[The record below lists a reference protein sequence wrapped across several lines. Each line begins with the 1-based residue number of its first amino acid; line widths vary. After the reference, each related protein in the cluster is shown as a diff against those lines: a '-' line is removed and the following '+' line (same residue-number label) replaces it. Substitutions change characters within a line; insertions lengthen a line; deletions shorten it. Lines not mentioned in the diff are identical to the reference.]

1 MTRQRTGGTGRF
13 LFAAVLVLLNVACS
27 TTPPMQLNRTALRQ
41 SQPRSISGRFVK
53 GPRFTI
59 STATVGFAFGLIG
72 GAIENSID
80 DAKLKGQRVRDPAQ
94 AMADQLLEDLATR
107 FSLTI
112 VHAGEHAPRADLVLR
127 LATTQW
133 ALSKAKLGGVGVSY
147 EGTLTLLDARTNAIL
162 VQGGCVLQ
170 PVDGTSVDALS
181 QRGPTALQ
189 EEVDGV
195 ADACLD
201 DYRHR
206 LLGL

>member
-1 MTRQRTGGTGRF
+1 MI
-13 LFAAVLVLLNVACS
+13 A
-27 TTPPMQLNRTALRQ
+27 
-41 SQPRSISGRFVK
+41 
-53 GPRFTI
+53 
-59 STATVGFAFGLIG
+59 TATVGFAFGLIG

-80 DAKLKGQRVRDPAQ
+80 DAKLKGHRVRDPAQ
-94 AMADQLLEDLATR
+94 TMANQLLEDLAKH

-112 VHAGEHAPRADLVLR
+112 VNAGEHAPAADLVLR

-133 ALSKAKLGGVGVSY
+133 SLSKARLGGVGVSY

-162 VQGGCVLQ
+162 VQGACALE
-170 PVDGTSVDALS
+170 PVDGTSVDALA

-195 ADACLD
+195 AEACLD